1 VAYQKPRE
9 VYRLSNMVR
18 WKMGLPEFGLEH
30 AEVVNAMGID
40 SVGVIE
46 AGLRLALTPRFSR
59 PQDL

>member
-1 VAYQKPRE
+1 
-9 VYRLSNMVR
+9 MVR